1 MPAESEFVLLPNSS
15 RFRKLSCPDLI
26 NEILD
31 EWTSALASNRGG
43 RDLDFDRLFGLGQIA
58 RQRGCADIEH
68 AVDDFITKNVFLDAW
83 DVISVFLM
91 GYWRGLQRIEPGLV
105 EVAVSALN
113 RSDIPSIVRD
123 QTVCALAAAWD
134 AASQPLKSKI
144 LHSFRETYD
153 TAYPELQDEAKRC
166 ITYVVGQKA

>member
-15 RFRKLSCPDLI
+15 RFRKLSCADLI

-68 AVDDFITKNVFLDAW
+68 AV
-83 DVISVFLM
+83 
-91 GYWRGLQRIEPGLV
+91 
-105 EVAVSALN
+105 
-113 RSDIPSIVRD
+113 
-123 QTVCALAAAWD
+123 AAGAGID
-134 AASQPLKSKI
+134 
-144 LHSFRETYD
+144 H
-153 TAYPELQDEAKRC
+153 
-166 ITYVVGQKA
+166 